1 MPPTRALLLA
11 FYILGASA
19 QYRSC
24 DFDSDCSTCLRNQG
38 SNQGCYYITN
48 CPNGGRP
55 SFCAY
60 SAPTPNFC
68 SRGYGVLTSA
78 AQCPTAPP
86 AIEAAQPL
94 SFAYG
99 LLGLA
104 ALAITLTALASHAS
118 VEHRCQ
124 CCGTRGGR
132 PPPTLKALGLNNH
145 LLFLSAC
152 FLWIGLSLGL
162 AAPALPWL
170 VSTTPTFTLTA
181 SAFFLQSCQ
190 FGASNKE
197 YSLCTQN
204 TLLQYLST
212 KTLTGD
218 IKKEDLALGQSALDL
233 GVVMYLVLI
242 GLLLPSAAIT
252 SVAVHR
258 FNRSTQLGTPAYTSG
273 CSPASL
279 FAAQLLGWPALATF
293 SIVSFI
299 AISVCAA
306 AVARLRLLP
315 PNSIGEPQ
323 YAGLPGIVAALVGAA
338 LLLVGLVLQCL
349 VARALKDVR
358 GVGCNR
364 GGCCCAPDSDSPGP
378 APLQGGSAIVVMPQ
392 QPQVAGRWV
401 SQTDGKECVTR
412 ARAESAPQPPSISSL
427 LTPAGPPP
435 APRSTWFFNPT
446 TQATAWQLPPG
457 AELVS

>member
-1 MPPTRALLLA
+1 MPPTRALLLV

-19 QYRSC
+19 QYPSC
-24 DFDSDCSTCLRNQG
+24 NYNSDCSTCLRNQG
-38 SNQGCYYITN
+38 ATSPTCYYVTN
-48 CPNGGRP
+48 CGGSSYCSSFPN
-55 SFCAY
+55 S
-60 SAPTPNFC
+60 C
-68 SRGYGVLTSA
+68 SYPEKKELTSA

-86 AIEAAQPL
+86 TIEAAQPL

-118 VEHRCQ
+118 VEQRCQ
-124 CCGTRGGR
+124 CCGTRGGK

-170 VSTTPTFTLTA
+170 VSTTPTFTYTA

-197 YSLCTQN
+197 YSLCTQY
-204 TLLQYLST
+204 TLLQYLS
-212 KTLTGD
+212 KRTLTGD
-218 IKKEDLALGQSALDL
+218 IKKDDLALGQSALDL

-242 GLLLPSAAIT
+242 GLLLPSAAIA

-315 PNSIGEPQ
+315 PNIYGEPQ